1 MRRLGAVHS
10 SARALGLVVL
20 PLLQLLTQLPGARS
34 ALRYRVAEE
43 GPPDVKIGNV
53 AADLGLTAGT
63 GSGDVTFALESGSEF
78 FKIDN
83 VTGELTTGP
92 RRIDREKMPQCQMI
106 FDENECF
113 LDFEVSVIG
122 PLQSWVDLFEGR
134 VVITDINDNTP
145 SFPSPVL
152 QLSVEENRPIG
163 TLYLLPTATD
173 RDFGRNGID
182 RYELIQEAAAVSSSA
197 RRAAGGSP
205 VGRVDGLGDRRGR
218 SGDMVGGARSTVFE
232 LQVADIPDGEKQ
244 PQLIVK
250 GMLDREQKDSYE
262 LILRVRDG
270 GNPPR
275 SSQALLRV
283 SITDVNDNSPQFER
297 PTYEA
302 EMAENAPPGTP
313 VLQVRASDRD
323 IGVNGQVEY
332 VFGAATESVRR
343 LLRLDEATGWLSVL
357 HRIDREEVAQLRFTV
372 AARDRGQP
380 PRSDR
385 TTVILAVRDE
395 NDNVPVVEIRKIGRI
410 PVRDGAALV
419 PENVLVD
426 TPVALVQVSDR
437 DQGENGA
444 VTCTVVGDVPFTL
457 KPAGETA
464 LPPLPADEAFDRN
477 KKKFF
482 LHTSALLDYE
492 VTKEYSVTIVAVDSG
507 SPSLSSNSS
516 LMVRVVDYNDHP
528 PVFAQSVAEVHFAE
542 NNSPNERVVTVVAT
556 DADSG
561 KNAEIA
567 YSLDPVANGPF
578 FIDPDNGDIRATGV
592 LDREQRER
600 YELKVIAKDKGTPP
614 LQGSATVVIQVT
626 DRNDNA
632 PKFVQEV
639 FTFYVKENLLANSPV
654 GMVTVTDADE
664 GENAE
669 LTLFVE
675 MDGLDEK
682 KSGEKTVGDNGE
694 EEQEEVFSIENNTGT
709 IFSTLSFDREKL
721 STYTFRVRAVD
732 GGEPRKT
739 ATATVSLFVTDEN
752 DNAPAI
758 TSPANESYTLLP
770 PASSARTIVR
780 TVTAIDSDTGP
791 NADLRYALVGG
802 NPFRLFEIG
811 HSNGVITLAEPL
823 ERRHKGLHRLV
834 VRVNDSGT
842 PSLFATALVHVFIN
856 ESLVNASLVD
866 AQVSRSLLA
875 PLSLDIAGDP
885 DSERALGKQRLSVA
899 IGVLAGAAAVILV
912 ILLVVTARQCGAQ
925 GKNGYEAGKKEP
937 EEDFFSPSGAQPQVG
952 RGGGSDRGRKARRDK
967 RNITGGGT
975 AAGAVKSDRSLY
987 SGIVTVNGLRRHANE
1002 EEEEDISSASE
1013 RLAARYCAVDG
1024 DPGSP
1029 RMGGGRRHQSSPDLA
1044 RHYKS
1049 SSPLPAVNLQPQSPP
1064 AEGKKHQAVQELPP
1078 SNTFVG
1084 SGGCVGSTGSS
1095 SSSGNGDAMSLGS
1108 DQCSEYGC
1116 QTGNKYNKQ
1125 GTLRRVTFSVV
1136 SQAQDAGCYDSG
1148 LEDSETPSSK
1158 SSSGPRLGALPL
1170 PEEGYERT
1178 TPEGSVGEEE
1188 HVENDARQLPDV
1200 ALTGKCTRE
1209 CDEFGHSD
1217 TCWMPV
1223 HPSPRQRQRHGS
1235 DPPRLST
1242 FAPGD
1247 DNNNL
1252 RRNDHAS
1259 DSESAGSTGS
1269 SEPGAVTAG
1278 EGQRLPL
1285 VNGDALGTLG
1295 RANKNV
1301 GDHNRNLLNRKM
1313 TSASYDTFS
1322 SAGFGRRRQDEEGGE
1337 AGQNPAEVI
1346 PLTRTGAD
1354 YKTTSCLTL
1363 SRREVYL

>member
-1 MRRLGAVHS
+1 MQRLGAVHS
-10 SARALGLVVL
+10 SAAQALSLVVL
-20 PLLQLLTQLPGARS
+20 ALQLLTQLPGADS

-83 VTGELTTGP
+83 VTGELTTGA
-92 RRIDREKMPQCQMI
+92 RRIDREKLQQCQMI

-182 RYELIQEAAAVSSSA
+182 RYELIQDGTTGPSST
-197 RRAAGGSP
+197 RRTAAGNP
-205 VGRVDGLGDRRGR
+205 IARVEGLGDRRGR
-218 SGDMVGGARSTVFE
+218 SGDSGGGPRSTVFE

-250 GMLDREQKDSYE
+250 GTLDRELKDSYE
-262 LILRVRDG
+262 LVLRVRDG

-297 PTYEA
+297 STYEA

-343 LLRLDEATGWLSVL
+343 LLRLDESTGWLSVL
-357 HRIDREEVAQLRFTV
+357 HRIDREDVAQLRFTV
-372 AARDRGQP
+372 TARDRGQP
-380 PRSDR
+380 PRTDR

-477 KKKFF
+477 KKKYF

-492 VTKEYSVTIVAVDSG
+492 ATKEYSVTIVAVDSG

-516 LMVRVVDYNDHP
+516 LMVRVVDINDHAP
-528 PVFAQSVAEVHFAE
+528 AFAQSVVEVHFAE
-542 NNSPNERVVTVVAT
+542 NNSPGERVVTVLAS

-567 YSLDPVANGPF
+567 YSLDPAGNGPF
-578 FIDPDNGDIRATGV
+578 YIDANNGDIRATGV
-592 LDREQRER
+592 LDRELRER
-600 YELKVIAKDKGTPP
+600 YELRVIAKDKGTPS
-614 LQGSATVVIQVT
+614 LQGSATVVVQVT

-632 PKFVQEV
+632 PKFVQEI
-639 FTFYVKENLLANSPV
+639 FTFYVKENLAANSAV

-669 LTLFVE
+669 LSLFVE
-675 MDGLDEK
+675 MDGKDK
-682 KSGEKTVGDNGE
+682 
-694 EEQEEVFSIENNTGT
+694 EEVFSIENNTGT
-709 IFSTLSFDREKL
+709 IYSSASFDREKL

-739 ATATVSLFVTDEN
+739 STATVSLFVTDEN
-752 DNAPAI
+752 DNAPSI

-802 NPFRLFEIG
+802 NPFQLFEIG
-811 HSNGVITLAEPL
+811 HTNGVITLAEPL
-823 ERRHKGLHRLV
+823 ERRHRGLHRLV
-834 VRVNDSGT
+834 VRVNDSGA
-842 PSLFATALVHVFIN
+842 PSLCATALVHVFIN
-856 ESLVNASLVD
+856 ESLANATLVD
-866 AQVSRSLLA
+866 VQVARSLMA

-885 DSERALGKQRLSVA
+885 DSDRALGKQRLSVA

-937 EEDFFSPSGAQPQVG
+937 EEDFFSPPGAQPQAG
-952 RGGGSDRGRKARRDK
+952 RGRGSDRGRKPRRDK
-967 RNITGGGT
+967 RNGSGSSAVVVGGK
-975 AAGAVKSDRSLY
+975 ADRSLY
-987 SGIVTVNGLRRHANE
+987 SGIVTVNGLRRQANDDD
-1002 EEEEDISSASE
+1002 EEDLSSASE
-1013 RLAARYCAVDG
+1013 RLAARYCAMEG

-1049 SSPLPAVNLQPQSPP
+1049 SSPLPAVNLQPHSPP
-1064 AEGKKHQAVQELPP
+1064 AEGKKHQAVQDLPP

-1084 SGGCVGSTGSS
+1084 SGGCVGSAGSS
-1095 SSSGNGDAMSLGS
+1095 SSSSGGSGNADAMSLGS
-1108 DQCSEYGC
+1108 DQCSDYGC
-1116 QTGNKYNKQ
+1116 QTGNKYSKQ

-1136 SQAQDAGCYDSG
+1136 SQPQDAGCYDSG

-1158 SSSGPRLGALPL
+1158 SSSGPRIGALPL

-1178 TPEGSVGEEE
+1178 TPEGSVGDEE

-1223 HPSPRQRQRHGS
+1223 HPSPRQRHGS

-1247 DNNNL
+1247 
-1252 RRNDHAS
+1252 
-1259 DSESAGSTGS
+1259 E
-1269 SEPGAVTAG
+1269 

-1285 VNGDALGTLG
+1285 ANGDPLGTLG
-1295 RANKNV
+1295 DGDRNRNM

-1322 SAGFGRRRQDEEGGE
+1322 SAGFGRRQQDEEGGE
-1337 AGQNPAEVI
+1337 GQNPAEVI
-1346 PLTRTGAD
+1346 PLTRTGGD

>member
-1 MRRLGAVHS
+1 MQRLGAVHS
-10 SARALGLVVL
+10 SAAQALSLVVL
-20 PLLQLLTQLPGARS
+20 VLQLLTQLQGADS

-92 RRIDREKMPQCQMI
+92 RHIDREKLPQCQMI

-182 RYELIQEAAAVSSSA
+182 RYELIQDGGAGSSST
-197 RRAAGGSP
+197 RRATGGSP
-205 VGRVDGLGDRRGR
+205 MGRVDGLGDRRGR
-218 SGDMVGGARSTVFE
+218 SGDNGGGARSTVFE

-250 GMLDREQKDSYE
+250 GTLDREQKDSYE

-297 PTYEA
+297 STYEA

-372 AARDRGQP
+372 TARDRGQP
-380 PRSDR
+380 PRTDR

-426 TPVALVQVSDR
+426 TPIALVQVSDR

-477 KKKFF
+477 KKKYF

-492 VTKEYSVTIVAVDSG
+492 ATKEYSVTIVAVDSG

-516 LMVRVVDYNDHP
+516 LMVRVVDINDHAP
-528 PVFAQSVAEVHFAE
+528 TFAQSVVEVHFAE
-542 NNSPNERVVTVVAT
+542 NNSPGERVVTVVAT

-561 KNAEIA
+561 KNAEVA
-567 YSLDPVANGPF
+567 YSLEPAANGPF
-578 FIDPDNGDIRATGV
+578 YIDAGNGDICATGV

-600 YELKVIAKDKGTPP
+600 YELRVIAKDKGTPA
-614 LQGSATVVIQVT
+614 LQGSATVVVQVT

-632 PKFVQEV
+632 PKFVQEI

-669 LTLFVE
+669 LSLFVE
-675 MDGLDEK
+675 M
-682 KSGEKTVGDNGE
+682 NG
-694 EEQEEVFSIENNTGT
+694 VFSIENNTGT
-709 IFSTLSFDREKL
+709 IFSSASFDREKL

-752 DNAPAI
+752 DNAPSI

-791 NADLRYALVGG
+791 NADLHYALVGG

-811 HSNGVITLAEPL
+811 HTNGVITLAEPL
-823 ERRHKGLHRLV
+823 ERRHRGLHRLV
-834 VRVNDSGT
+834 VRVNDSGA
-842 PSLFATALVHVFIN
+842 PSLCATALVHVFIN
-856 ESLVNASLVD
+856 ESLANATLVD
-866 AQVSRSLLA
+866 AQVARSLMA

-937 EEDFFSPSGAQPQVG
+937 EEDFFSPPGAQPPAG
-952 RGGGSDRGRKARRDK
+952 RGRGSDRGRKPRRDK
-967 RNITGGGT
+967 RNGSGSGATAGGG
-975 AAGAVKSDRSLY
+975 KSDRSLY
-987 SGIVTVNGLRRHANE
+987 SGIVTVNGLRRHVNDDD
-1002 EEEEDISSASE
+1002 EEDLSSASE
-1013 RLAARYCAVDG
+1013 RLAARYCVVDG

-1049 SSPLPAVNLQPQSPP
+1049 SSPLPAVNLQPHSPP
-1064 AEGKKHQAVQELPP
+1064 AEGKKHQAVQDLPP

-1084 SGGCVGSTGSS
+1084 S
-1095 SSSGNGDAMSLGS
+1095 GDAMSLGS

-1116 QTGNKYNKQ
+1116 QTGNKYSKQ

-1136 SQAQDAGCYDSG
+1136 SQPQDGGCYDSG

-1223 HPSPRQRQRHGS
+1223 RPSPRQRQRHGS

-1252 RRNDHAS
+1252 HRN
-1259 DSESAGSTGS
+1259 
-1269 SEPGAVTAG
+1269 
-1278 EGQRLPL
+1278 R
-1285 VNGDALGTLG
+1285 NM
-1295 RANKNV
+1295 

-1322 SAGFGRRRQDEEGGE
+1322 SAGFGRRQQEEEGGE
-1337 AGQNPAEVI
+1337 GQNPPEVI
-1346 PLTRTGAD
+1346 PLTRTGGD